1 LDYHLSEFEMQ
12 VLIYSTGK
20 LSVQEIMK
28 YVHADTEKEKAEVID
43 ALKKM
48 ERDKMIVFCE
58 I

>member
-1 LDYHLSEFEMQ
+1 MQ

-20 LSVQEIMK
+20 LSIQEIMK
-28 YVHADTEKEKAEVID
+28 YVHADTEKEKAKVID